1 MPAGPEVEETVT
13 LKDEIGQTKPFHSLE
28 EEAFLN
34 LLRTT
39 DRLTLAAQQKVKPYG
54 ITMTQYNV
62 LRILRGAGE
71 DGLSCSKIG
80 ELMVTHDPDVTRLLT
95 RLEKSKLVKRRRNK
109 KDRRQICTQISEK
122 GLECLKEIDQIV
134 DKVNTDMLGHL
145 EDAEKRELIRLLEKA
160 RRQANS
166 ECEKE
171 KTAEVKAVD

>member
-1 MPAGPEVEETVT
+1 MT
-13 LKDEIGQTKPFHSLE
+13 LKDEIGQTKPFHSSE

-39 DRLTLAAQQKVKPYG
+39 DRLSLVAQQRVKPYG

-122 GLECLKEIDQIV
+122 GLECLEEIDQV
-134 DKVNTDMLGHL
+134 VNQVNTDMLGHL
-145 EDAEKRELIRLLEKA
+145 TEDEKQELIRLLEKA
-160 RRQANS
+160 RCPANTV
-166 ECEKE
+166 CKKEKE
-171 KTAEVKAVD
+171 KAATEEE